1 MSYSNT
7 PSRSIVG
14 EDYLQQRMSN
24 ITLQNDY
31 EQGMYS
37 VAPSDPYADPMG
49 SQWEYQTTETRNM
62 DTIVTELTP
71 EEVRWFYK
79 TEGEKRWLEFS
90 GYDSYRIEMRYR
102 EMFYNKQDYGS
113 KYSSYSAFSGEF
125 GSNSDAW
132 AVNE

>member
-7 PSRSIVG
+7 PSRSMVG

-31 EQGMYS
+31 EQGMY
-37 VAPSDPYADPMG
+37 APSDPYSDPMG
-49 SQWEYQTTETRNM
+49 SQWEYQTPETRNM
-62 DTIVTELTP
+62 DTVVTELTP

-102 EMFYNKQDYGS
+102 EMYYNKQDYGS
-113 KYSSYSAFSGEF
+113 KYSSYSAFSGKF
-125 GSNSDAW
+125 LIISLKF
-132 AVNE
+132 